1 MPFEALS
8 KDEVEALVKELALKI
23 LDESGLKDR
32 ILRLEKELDEV
43 KASLAELSKPPPEK
57 SEVLKREL
65 GGLLELLELDL
76 TKDPMVLKPRH
87 WLKDEEFRAVNEVVK
102 KLGGS
107 WNPSARAFT
116 IKK

>member
-8 KDEVEALVKELALKI
+8 KDEVVALIKDWALKI

-32 ILRLEKELDEV
+32 VLRLEKELDEV
-43 KASLAELSKPPPEK
+43 KTSLAELSRPPPDK
-57 SEVLKREL
+57 SELLKKDL
-65 GGLLELLELDL
+65 GGLLELLEMDL

-102 KLGGS
+102 RLGGS
-107 WNPSARAFT
+107 WNPSARAFI